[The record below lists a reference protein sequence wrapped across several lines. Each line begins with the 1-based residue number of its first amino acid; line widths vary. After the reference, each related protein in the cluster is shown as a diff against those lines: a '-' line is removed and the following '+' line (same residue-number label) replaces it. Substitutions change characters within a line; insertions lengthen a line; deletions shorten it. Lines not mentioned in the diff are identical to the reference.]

1 MKKLEL
7 RSDAYKTLL
16 AQFKRELQ
24 TLNYS
29 KDTVLGSGNAVK
41 EYLYYLESR
50 QIKLS
55 ENTDLN
61 PFFSH
66 LQKRTNQKRGAGL
79 SIAYLHKYRSF
90 LKLFYDFL
98 ERAKDMLQPKY
109 PVLPKPRSNP
119 KVLSVDEV
127 KRLFKACDESLLGKR
142 NKAVLAI
149 YYGLGLRRKEG
160 VNLKVEDLDFG
171 KDEVL
176 ITQSKTNQ
184 QRLVPMSDHV
194 KNILDD
200 YLFNVREKLVPQDKS
215 TSALLVT
222 DRGKPL
228 SDESVS
234 YIVRKLVKD
243 SKIKTRASSHTLRH
257 SIATH
262 LLHSGMKLESI
273 ALFLGHKSLDSTQI
287 YTHLS
292 AEVLTEMNLKNE
304 DHDTI

>member
-7 RSDAYKTLL
+7 RSGAYKNLL

-29 KDTVLGSGNAVK
+29 KDTVLGSGNTVK
-41 EYLYYLESR
+41 EYLYYLESE

-61 PFFSH
+61 PFFDYLKSR
-66 LQKRTNQKRGAGL
+66 QNKTRGAGL

-90 LKLFYDFL
+90 LKLFYEYL
-98 ERAKDMLQPKY
+98 QRTKGVSQPKY
-109 PVLPKPRSNP
+109 PKLPKPKSQP
-119 KVLSVDEV
+119 KVLSVEEI
-127 KRLFKACDESLLGKR
+127 KQLFKVCDETLLGKR
-142 NKAVLAI
+142 NSTVLAV

-160 VNLKVEDLDFG
+160 VQLKVEDLDFG
-171 KDEVL
+171 KEEVL
-176 ITQSKTNQ
+176 IAKSKTGE
-184 QRLVPMSDHV
+184 QRIVPMSDRV
-194 KNILDD
+194 KSIIED
-200 YLFNVREKLVPQDKS
+200 YIFNVREKLVPEDKS

-228 SDESVS
+228 SVESVS
-234 YIVRKLVKD
+234 YIVRKLIKD
-243 SKIKTRASSHTLRH
+243 SKIKKQASPHTLRH

-262 LLHSGMKLESI
+262 LLQSGMKLESI

-287 YTHLS
+287 YTHLN
-292 AEVLTEMNLKNE
+292 TTN
-304 DHDTI
+304 DGI